1 LSPEI
6 IALIAV
12 LVLAFLYSSVG
23 HGGAS
28 AYLAIMT
35 ILSFPIELIRPSALL
50 MNLFVA
56 GIAFIQY
63 YRAGHFKWNIFWPF
77 AVASIPMA
85 FAGAHISLDPDIY
98 KRVLG
103 LLLLVTVLRMF
114 GLLGKGSSVVDNVP
128 IIPAM
133 LAGAAV
139 GFISGII
146 GIGGGIILSPL
157 LLMLN
162 WSNMKT
168 AAAVAAAFIW
178 VNSLSGL
185 IGLMNAGATLHAD
198 IWIWVAV
205 ALVGGLF
212 GAYFGSRRLN
222 NKQLRGVLG
231 VVLLLAGLKL
241 IFA

>member
-1 LSPEI
+1 MNPEI

-56 GIAFIQY
+56 GIAFVQY

-85 FAGAHISLDPDIY
+85 FAGAHISLEPELY

-133 LAGAAV
+133 IAGAVV
-139 GFISGII
+139 GFVSGII

-168 AAAVAAAFIW
+168 AAAVSAAFIW
-178 VNSLSGL
+178 VNSLAGL

-198 IWIWVAV
+198 IWVWVAV

-231 VVLLLAGLKL
+231 GVLLLAGLKL
-241 IFA
+241 IFT

>member
-1 LSPEI
+1 MPPELV
-6 IALIAV
+6 ALIAV
-12 LVLAFLYSSVG
+12 LILAFLYSSVG

-35 ILSFPIELIRPSALL
+35 ILSFPIDLIRPSALL

-63 YRAGHFKWNIFWPF
+63 YRAGYFKWNIFWPF

-133 LAGAAV
+133 IAGAVV

-168 AAAVAAAFIW
+168 AAAVSAAFIW

-185 IGLMNAGATLHAD
+185 IGLMNAGATLHSD
-198 IWIWVAV
+198 IWVWVAV

-231 VVLLLAGLKL
+231 AVLLLAGLKL
-241 IFA
+241 IFT

>member
-12 LVLAFLYSSVG
+12 LILAFLYSSVG

-56 GIAFIQY
+56 GIAFVQY

-85 FAGAHISLDPDIY
+85 FAGAHISLEPELY

-133 LAGAAV
+133 IAGAVV
-139 GFISGII
+139 GFVSGII

-168 AAAVAAAFIW
+168 AAAVSAAFIW
-178 VNSLSGL
+178 VNSLAGL

-198 IWIWVAV
+198 IWVWVAV

-231 VVLLLAGLKL
+231 GVLLLAGLKL
-241 IFA
+241 IFT

>member
-63 YRAGHFKWNIFWPF
+63 YRSGHFKWHLFWPF
-77 AVASIPMA
+77 ALASIPMA
-85 FAGAHISLDPDIY
+85 FLGAQIDLDPDIY
-98 KRVLG
+98 KKVLG
-103 LLLLVTVLRMF
+103 ALLLIAVLPMF
-114 GLLGKGSSVVDNVP
+114 GIFRKGGGTVARVS
-128 IIPAM
+128 ILPA
-133 LAGAAV
+133 LIAGAAV
-139 GFISGII
+139 GYLSGII

-157 LLMLN
+157 LLLLR
-162 WSNMKT
+162 WADIKT
-168 AAAVAAAFIW
+168 AAAVSAAFIW
-178 VNSLSGL
+178 VNSASGL
-185 IGLMNAGATLHAD
+185 IGLMNADATLHSD
-198 IWIWVAV
+198 IWTWVAV

-222 NKQLRGVLG
+222 NKQLRGILG
-231 VVLLLAGLKL
+231 GVLLLAGLKL
-241 IFA
+241 IFT